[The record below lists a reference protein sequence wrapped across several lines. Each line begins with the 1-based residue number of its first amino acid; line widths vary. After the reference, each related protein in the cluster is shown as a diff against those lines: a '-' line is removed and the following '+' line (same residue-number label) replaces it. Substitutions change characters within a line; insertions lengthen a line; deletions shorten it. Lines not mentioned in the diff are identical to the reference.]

1 MYSAAVKSQSA
12 FGIER
17 MMEGVTQP
25 LEKYV
30 INGGNPLHGEV
41 TVSGAKN
48 VAVAMIPAALLAD
61 TPCVLENVPDISDVR
76 IMIDIL
82 KRMNAEVYYKAPGV
96 LYIDGTRIKNTTVP
110 YELASKMRA
119 SYYFLG
125 ALLGKYRCA
134 EVALPGGCN
143 LGNRPIDQHIKGF
156 EALGVSTEL
165 KGGAI
170 LGEAKSLVGAPV
182 FFDQVSV
189 GATINVMLCACKAEG
204 STTIEN
210 AAKEPHIV
218 DVANFLNSMG
228 AKIKGAGTDT
238 IKIVGVSEL
247 KGSVYSIIPDQ
258 IEAGTYMV
266 MAAATKG
273 NVLIKNVIPR
283 HLESMTAKLVEMGV
297 GVEEG
302 DDSVRVFYK
311 ERPKKAVVKT
321 LPYPGFPTDMQ
332 PLIVTLL
339 SVSEG
344 TSTVTETVWDSRFKF
359 TDELKKMGANIK
371 VSGNMALIEGVEALS
386 PAPVKAT
393 DLRAGAAMVIAG
405 LMTSGTTE
413 VYDIYHVE
421 RGYEKIVEKI
431 KELGGNIQK
440 EF

>member
-1 MYSAAVKSQSA
+1 M
-12 FGIER
+12 
-17 MMEGVTQP
+17 
-25 LEKYV
+25 EKYI
-30 INGGNPLHGEV
+30 INGGFPLQGEV
-41 TVSGAKN
+41 TISGAKN
-48 VAVAMIPAALLAD
+48 VAVAMIPAALLSD

-82 KRMNAEVYYKAPGV
+82 KQMNVDVQYKEPGV
-96 LYIDGTRIKNTTVP
+96 LAIDSSHLSGTTVP
-110 YELASKMRA
+110 YELATKMRA

-125 ALLGKYRCA
+125 ALLGKYHHA

-156 EALGVSTEL
+156 EALGAETEL

-170 LGEAKSLVGAPV
+170 IADATELTGASV

-189 GATINVMLCACKAEG
+189 GATINVMLCACKAKG
-204 STTIEN
+204 TTTIEN

-218 DVANFLNSMG
+218 DIANFLNSMG

-247 KGSVYSIIPDQ
+247 KGSTYSIIPDQ

-273 NVLIKNVIPR
+273 DVLVKNVIPR
-283 HLESMTAKLVEMGV
+283 HMECLTAKLTEMGI
-297 GVEEG
+297 GIEEG
-302 DDSVRVFYK
+302 DDSIRVYYK
-311 ERPKKAVVKT
+311 KRPKKAMVKT

-339 SVSEG
+339 SVAEG

-359 TDELKKMGANIK
+359 IDELKKMGADIN
-371 VSGNMALIEGVEALS
+371 VSGNMAMITGVDELY

-405 LMTSGTTE
+405 LMARGTTE
-413 VYDIYHVE
+413 IYDIYHVE
-421 RGYEKIVEKI
+421 RGYERIVEKV
-431 KELGGNIQK
+431 KGLGGDIQK
-440 EF
+440 EV